1 MRSPF
6 PVLDVAAAQAGYAQ
20 EQSKSGSAYRDSH
33 NRPLSGPS
41 IVPPVAPVPFFFRSG
56 PGPRPDMNAGLRV
69 KDQVTARRWSGCRRI
84 QFG

>member
-6 PVLDVAAAQAGYAQ
+6 PVLDVAAAEAGYVT
-20 EQSKSGSAYRDSH
+20 EKSRTDPDYRDSH
-33 NRPLSGPS
+33 NRPLNGTA
-41 IVPPVAPVPFFFRSG
+41 VAQPVAPAGFFFRSG